1 MSFLSGVS
9 SVFSKLGKSEAFTGT
24 LAAIGTAAAGA
35 IVTKITGVPSA
46 AQQAYAKEQAAAP
59 AAAAAKAAAAVPLLQ
74 QIPWTPVLLIAAVG
88 VLGFVLM
95 KMHGKGRGG

>member
-35 IVTKITGVPSA
+35 IVTKISGVPSPTQQAYA
-46 AQQAYAKEQAAAP
+46 AQQAALAAP
-59 AAAAAKAAAAVPLLQ
+59 VTTAVVSAAYQVPWGLVVV
-74 QIPWTPVLLIAAVG
+74 IG
-88 VLGFVLM
+88 GLGFLGFALM
-95 KMHGKGRGG
+95 KMYGKGRGG